1 MIHRACIEVCIDE
14 DLRIR
19 DQTILQSKPVAAMF
33 CRDAANMTSKRITT
47 VDAPISLS
55 YLRAPTAREDE
66 LVERFQPIFDRI
78 AQGNVERER
87 NRTFPFE
94 QVQWLKDADFAL
106 VRLPQEFQ
114 GWGASL
120 EQTFYLLAL
129 LAEADPN
136 VAHVWRNHLAFI
148 EDRLNASPSPANDRW
163 LQRFRDREFV
173 GGGWTE
179 ANNGTYAT
187 IKTTVIR
194 EDDHY
199 KVTGAKF
206 YATGSL
212 YADWLDV
219 IGKGED
225 GSLITTLVSR
235 HQPGV
240 VLTDDWPGFGQST
253 TASGSAT
260 YQDALAHEGDV
271 FPASERVVYQGHF
284 YQTAILAVLTG
295 ITRAI
300 LRDGITALKSRG
312 RNYPQGLNPVPA
324 LDPQLLQVIGE
335 ISVRVF
341 STEAALRR
349 AANALDL
356 IATAHA
362 AGDVT
367 LRDKRAVA
375 GEVAVAQAQLTI
387 IDGVLHAATHV
398 FDALGASATSQ
409 QIALDRHWRN
419 ARTLASH
426 NPVAY
431 KARILGDYL
440 VNDTPPVS
448 NIARLGRGGQGN

>member
-1 MIHRACIEVCIDE
+1 
-14 DLRIR
+14 
-19 DQTILQSKPVAAMF
+19 
-33 CRDAANMTSKRITT
+33 MTAVSASI
-47 VDAPISLS
+47 PLS
-55 YLRAPTAREDE
+55 YLRPATAGEED
-66 LVERFQPIFDRI
+66 LLARFQPIFDRI
-78 AQGNVERER
+78 AEGNVARER

-106 VRLPQEFQ
+106 VRVPREF
-114 GWGASL
+114 GGSGASL
-120 EQTFYLLAL
+120 EQTYYLLAL
-129 LAEADPN
+129 LAEADAN
-136 VAHVWRNHLAFI
+136 VAHVWRNHLAFV
-148 EDRLNASPSPANDRW
+148 EDRLNARPSPANDRW
-163 LQRFRDREFV
+163 FQRFRDREFV

-187 IKTTVIR
+187 IQTTVTR

-225 GSLITTLVSR
+225 GSLITTLVNR

-240 VLTDDWPGFGQST
+240 VLTDDWQGFGQRT
-253 TASGSAT
+253 TASGSAI
-260 YQDALAHEGDV
+260 YQDAQALEGDV

-284 YQTAILAVLTG
+284 YQTALLAVLTG

-300 LRDGITALKSRG
+300 LRDGIKALKARG
-312 RNYPQGLNPVPA
+312 RNYPQGLDPVPA
-324 LDPQLLQVIGE
+324 RDAQLLQVIGE
-335 ISVRVF
+335 VSVRVF

-349 AANALDL
+349 AAASLDL
-356 IATAHA
+356 IAAAHA
-362 AGDVT
+362 AGDIA
-367 LRDKRAVA
+367 LRDKRALA
-375 GEVAVAQAQLTI
+375 GEVAVSQAQI
-387 IDGVLHAATHV
+387 AIVDGVLYAATHI
-398 FDALGASATSQ
+398 FDALGASATSEET
-409 QIALDRHWRN
+409 ALDRHWRN

-440 VNDTPPVS
+440 VNDNSPVTS
-448 NIARLGRGGQGN
+448 IARLGRGGQGN

>member
-1 MIHRACIEVCIDE
+1 
-14 DLRIR
+14 
-19 DQTILQSKPVAAMF
+19 
-33 CRDAANMTSKRITT
+33 MTAP
-47 VDAPISLS
+47 DAPTALS
-55 YLRAPTAREDE
+55 YLRPATAREED
-66 LVERFQPIFDRI
+66 LVARFQPIFDRI
-78 AQGNVERER
+78 AKGNVERER
-87 NRTFPFE
+87 NRTLPYE

-106 VRLPQEFQ
+106 VRIPQEFG

-120 EQTFYLLAL
+120 EQTYYLLAL
-129 LAEADPN
+129 LAEADAN
-136 VAHVWRNHLAFI
+136 VAHIWRNHLAFI
-148 EDRLNASPSPANDRW
+148 EDRLNARPSPSNDRW

-179 ANNGTYAT
+179 ANNGTYAN
-187 IKTTVIR
+187 IQTTVTR

-240 VLTDDWPGFGQST
+240 VLTDDWPGFGQRT

-260 YQDALAHEGDV
+260 YRNALAREGDV

-284 YQTAILAVLTG
+284 YQTALLAVLTG

-300 LRDGITALKSRG
+300 LRDGIAALKSRG

-335 ISVRVF
+335 VSVRVF

-349 AANALDL
+349 AASSLDL
-356 IATAHA
+356 VAAAQA
-362 AGDVT
+362 AGDVA
-367 LRDKRAVA
+367 LRDRRALA
-375 GEVAVAQAQLTI
+375 AEVTVSQAQLTI
-387 IDGVLHAATHV
+387 IDGTLYAATHI
-398 FDALGASATSQ
+398 FDALGASATSEET
-409 QIALDRHWRN
+409 ALDRHWRN

-440 VNDTPPVS
+440 VNDISPVS
-448 NIARLGRGGQGN
+448 SIARLGRGGQGN